1 MRELTTNQAEAV
13 EKFRRLKV
21 GALFMA
27 CGTGKTQAAVSIINR
42 VDDVDLLYW
51 ICPCR
56 VKENLREEL
65 AKCGC
70 RYTARIVGIE
80 SIGCS
85 DRIYAEERT
94 FLEKACKVF
103 MVCDESIKVK
113 NLRAKRTLRILAMA
127 RNSEYR
133 LILNG
138 TPVTKNIIDIYAQ
151 MQFLS
156 DKILPYTFNEFKDRY
171 CKYYKVV
178 KGFRVK
184 KEVITGYANVDHLL
198 SVIRPYVYQCNL
210 ELKIDKRYFTRYWYM
225 TEEEREA
232 YADLKQTLLQ
242 EYVDYEGEVNMLA
255 VFSRLQHSYAVCKE
269 KFKVADEI
277 IDDKTIVFCKYK
289 ISEEAIMERYPNV
302 KVMTYG
308 KGSFG
313 LNLQNYSKIIFF
325 DKTFDYSFREQ
336 SEGRIYRNGQKLDC
350 EYYDLTGDVGLEK
363 IIDNC
368 IANKEYL
375 INHFKRIGN
384 KVTKDNLKNVLE
396 KL

>member
-27 CGTGKTQAAVSIINR
+27 CGTGKTQAAVSIING

-51 ICPCR
+51 LCPCR
-56 VKENLREEL
+56 VKDNLRDEL
-65 AKCGC
+65 AKCAC
-70 RYTARIVGIE
+70 KYNARIVGIE

-85 DRIYAEERT
+85 DRIFTEELNTLQNAGRV
-94 FLEKACKVF
+94 FL
-103 MVCDESIKVK
+103 VCDESIKVK
-113 NLRAKRTLRILAMA
+113 NLRAKRTKRILTMA
-127 RNSEYR
+127 QYSDYR

-156 DKILPYTFNEFKDRY
+156 DKILPYTFNTFRDKY
-171 CKYYKVV
+171 CKYYQVI
-178 KGFRVK
+178 KGLRIK
-184 KEVITGYANVDHLL
+184 KTIITGYANVDHLL

-210 ELKIDKRYFTRYWYM
+210 ELKINKRYFTEPWSM
-225 TEEEREA
+225 NKEERKA
-232 YADLKQTLLQ
+232 YDDLKIELMQ
-242 EYVDYEGEVNMLA
+242 EYINYEGEINMLA
-255 VFSRLQHSYAVCKE
+255 VFSRLQHSYAICAD
-269 KFKVADEI
+269 KFRVADEI

-289 ISEEAIMERYPNV
+289 ISEAEVLKRYPNV

-313 LNLQNYSKIIFF
+313 LNLQKYRRIVFF
-325 DKTFDYSFREQ
+325 DKTFDYAFREQ

-350 EYYDLTGDVGLEK
+350 EYFDLTGDIGLEGL
-363 IIDNC
+363 IDKC
-368 IANKEYL
+368 IANKEEL
-375 INHFKRIGN
+375 INHFKRMGN
-384 KVTKDNLKNVLE
+384 KVTKDNLKKVLE